1 MENGFLY
8 MDIYRDIIDKIR
20 SGYWEENS
28 PLPSERNLCQ
38 LYHVSRTTM
47 RRALMRLEQE
57 NYITKKHGN
66 GNFIKPYVYE
76 QPLGQFYSFTN
87 SLKSDGILIEN
98 LIVDYDISLPSPDL
112 VKKTHCDPTER
123 FHKLTRLRSASDYP
137 LMLETTYLPKSRFY
151 QIDIDWLQEHS
162 LYQYLG
168 ERYNMRVDTSY
179 EVFYPI
185 LPDNKVR
192 LLLHIPSN
200 QPCMSL
206 ERFSYE
212 DNTLIEYTK
221 SIVRGDK
228 YKFKVELSS
237 KYGALSGQSDPRP

>member
-1 MENGFLY
+1 MEHGFLY
-8 MDIYRDIIDKIR
+8 TDIYQDIVSKIR
-20 SGYWEENS
+20 SGYWAENS

-47 RRALMRLEQE
+47 RRALQQLEQE

-66 GNFIKPYVYE
+66 GNFVKPYVYE

-98 LIVDYDISLPSPDL
+98 LIVDYDISLPSPEL
-112 VKKTHCDPTER
+112 MQKIHCDPMDR
-123 FHKLTRLRSASDYP
+123 LHKLTRLRSARDYP
-137 LMLETTYLPKSRFY
+137 LMLEITYLPKSRFY
-151 QIDIDWLQEHS
+151 QLDIDWLQEHS
-162 LYQYLG
+162 LYQYLS
-168 ERYNMRVDTSY
+168 EQYNMRVDKSA
-179 EVFYPI
+179 EVFYPV

-192 LLLHIPSN
+192 LLLRIPAN

-212 DNTLIEYTK
+212 GNVLIEYTK
-221 SIVRGDK
+221 SIIRGDK
-228 YKFKVELSS
+228 YKFKVELP
-237 KYGALSGQSDPRP
+237 SGQTSGRKDRG